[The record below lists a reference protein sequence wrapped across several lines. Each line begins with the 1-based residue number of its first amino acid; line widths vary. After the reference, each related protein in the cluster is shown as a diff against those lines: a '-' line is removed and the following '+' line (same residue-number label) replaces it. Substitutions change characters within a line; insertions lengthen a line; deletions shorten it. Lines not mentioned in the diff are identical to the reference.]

1 MKWMYALTS
10 MLVSAHNHALT
21 HFRRPHTAPSS
32 SASLAL
38 SPCHSQAVMPL
49 QIHVHLMSFTP
60 LSACVAAY
68 FCASWLQ
75 VRLPNVMEQFLQ
87 NATLVLITLGVIA
100 AIFPWFLLALL
111 PISVFFFYIIR
122 YFRPTQRQIKR
133 LDNTSRSP
141 LFSHISSTLG
151 GIVSSARTPPAS

>member
-1 MKWMYALTS
+1 
-10 MLVSAHNHALT
+10 
-21 HFRRPHTAPSS
+21 
-32 SASLAL
+32 
-38 SPCHSQAVMPL
+38 
-49 QIHVHLMSFTP
+49 
-60 LSACVAAY
+60 
-68 FCASWLQ
+68 
-75 VRLPNVMEQFLQ
+75 MEQFLQ